1 MLASLITAELEI
13 FMINNY
19 MHDGLLASI
28 VLKLLEQYP
37 HQAMVNSLV
46 NSLLAGHIKEEKYC
60 ELIAKWLKSSILA
73 LTPAHI
79 ELILQLYR
87 PPSHTLIGPI
97 LKLYLA
103 EAAHTPSQLTPAIR
117 ELLNRDIDPVLLVPM
132 LKCGAL

>member
-1 MLASLITAELEI
+1 
-13 FMINNY
+13 MINNY

-28 VLKLLEQYP
+28 VLKLLELYP
-37 HQAMVNSLV
+37 HQAMVSSLA

-60 ELIAKWLKSSILA
+60 ELIAKWLKSSILT

-97 LKLYLA
+97 LKLYLG
-103 EAAHTPSQLTPAIR
+103 EAAHNPSQLTPTIR